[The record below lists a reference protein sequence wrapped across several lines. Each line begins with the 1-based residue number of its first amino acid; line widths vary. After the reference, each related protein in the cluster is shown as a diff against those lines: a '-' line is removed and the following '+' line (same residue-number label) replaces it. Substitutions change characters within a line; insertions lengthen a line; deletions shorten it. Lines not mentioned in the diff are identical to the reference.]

1 MYITRDMIIRRLSEK
16 SGFFMKDIKYLLKCL
31 DEVVLD
37 CYGEVTDDEDVVI
50 QLLTGAKLLAHVV
63 PERSRVDPRNGSP
76 IMVPETVKPS
86 CKFSQ
91 DFKTLIQ
98 KQYEEKKDD

>member
-37 CYGEVTDDEDVVI
+37 CYGEVTDDEDVII
-50 QLLTGAKLLAHVV
+50 QLTIFKKITLL
-63 PERSRVDPRNGSP
+63 N
-76 IMVPETVKPS
+76 I
-86 CKFSQ
+86 FN
-91 DFKTLIQ
+91 
-98 KQYEEKKDD
+98 KKD

>member
-37 CYGEVTDDEDVVI
+37 CYNEVTEEDDVII
-50 QLLTGAKLLAHVV
+50 QLLTGAKLIGHIV
-63 PERSRVDPRNGSP
+63 PERERVNPRNMEP
-76 IMVPETVKPS
+76 ITVPETVKPS
-86 CKFSQ
+86 CKFSN
-91 DFKTLIQ
+91 DFKTIIQ
-98 KQYEEKKDD
+98 NQYEQKKDG